1 MSEIDICSICHEPLS
16 NSEQIYTLPECSHRF
31 HTNCIMHWFRT
42 DHNRCPLCNNEGI
55 NFNENNYDYVEL
67 RLFDTYYRMASNHCR
82 KKDANKMI
90 LKEVKKLRNL
100 QNKQKQEQ
108 KKFKDFKNEK
118 CDPEK
123 TNEQVFKELIKL
135 RSQAGWKIRQKIYRK
150 KRAIGHLYYSMFI
163 KNKFVVARR
172 VTLSDNQQQST
183 N

>member
-1 MSEIDICSICHEPLS
+1 MSQTDICSICHENL
-16 NSEQIYTLPECSHRF
+16 NNNEQIYILPECSHRF

-55 NFNENNYDYVEL
+55 NFNENNYDYEEL

-82 KKDANKMI
+82 RKDANKII
-90 LKEVKKLRNL
+90 LKENKKLRTL
-100 QNKQKQEQ
+100 QNKEKTQKQLL
-108 KKFKDFKNEK
+108 KDFKNEK
-118 CDPEK
+118 CNPEK

-163 KNKFVVARR
+163 KNKIVVARR
-172 VTLSDNQQQST
+172 VTLNNNEQQYT

>member
-1 MSEIDICSICHEPLS
+1 
-16 NSEQIYTLPECSHRF
+16 
-31 HTNCIMHWFRT
+31 
-42 DHNRCPLCNNEGI
+42 
-55 NFNENNYDYVEL
+55 
-67 RLFDTYYRMASNHCR
+67 MASNHCR

-90 LKEVKKLRNL
+90 LREVKKLRNL

-163 KNKFVVARR
+163 KNKIVVARR
-172 VTLSDNQQQST
+172 VTLCNEQQST